1 VKNTLIVPAG
11 PEDRRAYMIE
21 RTLYLFDNIEK
32 TSVRTV
38 IENII
43 KINKYDDDID
53 KKEKDYKRAPIEI
66 IINSKGGSVYDGLGL
81 INVID
86 NSRTAIHTYVY
97 GLAASMGLLIAV
109 SGHRRFVGR
118 LSTFMYH
125 SISNTI
131 GGKLEHLKNRL
142 DEVQRLQQVYDEY
155 LLGRTKLE
163 LGQLISAQEYKRD
176 WFLNPEEALEWGIA
190 DEIV

>member
-1 VKNTLIVPAG
+1 
-11 PEDRRAYMIE
+11 MIE
-21 RTLYLFDNIEK
+21 RTLYLFDTIDK
-32 TSVRTV
+32 GSVRVV
-38 IENII
+38 IESII
-43 KINKYDDDID
+43 KINKFDDDND
-53 KKEKDYKRAPIEI
+53 KREKDYKRVPIEI

-86 NSRTAIHTYVY
+86 NSKTAIHTYIY

-109 SGHRRFVGR
+109 SGHKRIVGR
-118 LSTFMYH
+118 LSTLMYH

-142 DEVQRLQQVYDEY
+142 DEVQRLQNIYDNY
-155 LLGRTKLE
+155 LLSRSKLE
-163 LGQLISAQEYKRD
+163 SDQLISVQDQKRD
-176 WFLNPEEALEWGIA
+176 WFISPDEALALGLI

>member
-1 VKNTLIVPAG
+1 
-11 PEDRRAYMIE
+11 MIE
-21 RTLYLFDNIEK
+21 RTLYLFDAIDK

-43 KINKYDDDID
+43 KINKFDDDND
-53 KKEKDYKRAPIEI
+53 KKEKDYKRVPIEI

-86 NSRTAIHTYVY
+86 NSRTVIHTYVY

-118 LSTFMYH
+118 LSTLMYH
-125 SISNTI
+125 SVSNTI
-131 GGKLEHLKNRL
+131 RGKLEHLKNRI
-142 DEVQRLQQVYDEY
+142 DEVQRLQHVYDEY

-163 LGQLISAQEYKRD
+163 LSQLISVQEHKRD
-176 WFLNPEEALEWGIA
+176 WFMTPEEALGWGIF

>member
-1 VKNTLIVPAG
+1 
-11 PEDRRAYMIE
+11 MIE
-21 RTLYLFDNIEK
+21 RTLYLFDAIDK
-32 TSVRTV
+32 TSVLTV

-43 KINKYDDDID
+43 KINKFDDDND
-53 KKEKDYKRAPIEI
+53 KKEKEYKRVPIEI

-86 NSRTAIHTYVY
+86 NSQTAIHTYVY

-109 SGHRRFVGR
+109 SGHRRFAGR

-125 SISNTI
+125 SVSNTI

-142 DEVQRLQQVYDEY
+142 DEVQRLQLVYDEY

-163 LGQLISAQEYKRD
+163 VAQLIHAQEHKRD
-176 WFLNPEEALEWGIA
+176 WFMSPEEALEWGIV

>member
-1 VKNTLIVPAG
+1 
-11 PEDRRAYMIE
+11 MIE
-21 RTLYLFDNIEK
+21 RTLYLFDTIEK

-43 KINKYDDDID
+43 KINKHDDDND
-53 KKEKDYKRAPIEI
+53 MKEKDYKRVPIEI

-131 GGKLEHLKNRL
+131 GGKLEHLKNRI
-142 DEVQRLQQVYDEY
+142 DEVQRLQMVYDEY

-163 LGQLISAQEYKRD
+163 LSQLVYAQEHKRD
-176 WFLNPEEALEWGIA
+176 WFLSPEEALEWGIV